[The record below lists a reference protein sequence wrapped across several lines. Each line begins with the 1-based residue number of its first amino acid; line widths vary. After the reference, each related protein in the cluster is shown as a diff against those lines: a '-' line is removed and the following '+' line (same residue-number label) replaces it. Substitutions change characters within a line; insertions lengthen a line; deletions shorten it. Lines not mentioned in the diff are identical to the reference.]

1 MALQCKAKGS
11 SASAEIDKSRQ
22 KSTEVYKS
30 RQKNEP
36 KSAEIDKSHQLSTEV
51 NTLST
56 GIGAPCK
63 ECLGIIGEN
72 TRIGT

>member
-1 MALQCKAKGS
+1 M
-11 SASAEIDKSRQ
+11 SAEIDKSRQ
-22 KSTEVYKS
+22 KSTEVAKK
-30 RQKNEP
+30 RP
-36 KSAEIDKSHQLSTEV
+36 KSAEIDKSHQMSTEV

-63 ECLGIIGEN
+63 ECRRIIGEN

>member
-1 MALQCKAKGS
+1 MALQFKAKGS
-11 SASAEIDKSRQ
+11 SA
-22 KSTEVYKS
+22 
-30 RQKNEP
+30 
-36 KSAEIDKSHQLSTEV
+36 SAEIDKSHQLSTEV